1 MHLLAQGAPSTI
13 HCTVGMRG
21 TRGLRWGPHVRP
33 TSDSSGRRTLAWR
46 PQAISTV
53 ICGGGDI
60 WKVQKVRNKRGPLKE
75 ERQPLTPGLQQT
87 DRQTDRQGTGS
98 CPIRTAL
105 HTAPSSSPQ
114 DKSAAK
120 AQGRSQPAREPA
132 PRAPK
137 STWAGW
143 VHLVDSGW
151 RATQRP
157 SKVPCLVGLR
167 RGPTTQGAVPWAR

>member
-87 DRQTDRQGTGS
+87 DRQT
-98 CPIRTAL
+98 
-105 HTAPSSSPQ
+105 
-114 DKSAAK
+114 AK
-120 AQGRSQPAREPA
+120 E
-132 PRAPK
+132 
-137 STWAGW
+137 
-143 VHLVDSGW
+143 
-151 RATQRP
+151 
-157 SKVPCLVGLR
+157 
-167 RGPTTQGAVPWAR
+167 QGAVLSGQHFTLPQALPLRTKVQPKPKGGANQPENQLLGLPRAHGQDGFT